1 MGKSK
6 SGFKISTTILFLFF
20 LVIGIIATSTL
31 LLQFY
36 FAKQLAHD
44 ATQNSVKFLSDKTF
58 HKIDEINRVSFDTIS
73 LLELSNNIED
83 LPQKNIHHPMLE
95 KFVTTMQ
102 TKKYIYAMYTGYE
115 TGEFYEVIN
124 LNIDEKLRKKYQT
137 TDNERWLVVKIFTEK
152 NSVIKVEEYLD
163 KNLNLIRSKSKK
175 SDYNPVKRPWYKK
188 AIASSTMIRTQPYMF
203 SNLESMGVT
212 YSKKIDNSQTVVSI
226 DISMASLSKFL
237 KSQQIFKNTELYI
250 FDSLNKKV
258 IASNKKALNI
268 SAKSLNHFN
277 ELIFTNAKEIVQ
289 NKRNYLVSI
298 AKLESE
304 YSDKEYLI
312 MLIDKEEMMAPY
324 NKKIELAIYANI
336 LLMLVT
342 LPIIWY
348 SSKIIINPMKLLT
361 KENEKI
367 QNRKFDDVVLVD
379 SSIKEINELS
389 YSIVSMSRSIQEY
402 EEAQIK
408 LMDSFIEVIASAID
422 AKSEYTAGHGQR
434 VPVITMMLAKEAS
447 LRKDGIFKD
456 FSIEDEEDERE
467 LKIAALL
474 HDCGKITTPE
484 YVVDKATKLE
494 TIYNRIHEVR
504 TRFEVVYRDLEVL
517 YYQKLLDGKERDE
530 LDKWLEIEKKSLKDN
545 FEFIAN
551 CNIGGEFMSDD
562 YISRIQEI
570 AKITWNKNFDDTLG
584 ISQAER
590 DRLSP
595 HDENEVE
602 HILSDKFNHI
612 IERTRYFQDEYEKD
626 GFKGTV
632 PKHLYNLGEIY
643 NLTVRK
649 GTLSQEERFKINE
662 HIIMTIKMLDQLPFP
677 EQLKRIP
684 EYAGAH
690 HETLIGTGYPKQLTK
705 EEMSIPARIMALA
718 DIYEA
723 LTASDRPYKEPKKLS
738 ESIKILSFM
747 VKDQHVDKDIF
758 ELFLTSG
765 VYKEYGEKFLLP
777 EQIDEVDIS
786 KYITK

>member
-124 LNIDEKLRKKYQT
+124 LDIDEKLRKKYQT
-137 TDNERWLVVKIFTEK
+137 TDNERWLVVKIFIEK

-705 EEMSIPARIMALA
+705 EDMSVPARIMALA

-765 VYKEYGEKFLLP
+765 IYKEYGKKYLKP

-786 KYITK
+786 QYLS

>member
-124 LNIDEKLRKKYQT
+124 LDIDEKLRKKYQT

-379 SSIKEINELS
+379 SRIKEINELS

-705 EEMSIPARIMALA
+705 EDMSVPARIMALA

-765 VYKEYGEKFLLP
+765 IYKEYGKKYLKP

-786 KYITK
+786 QYLS

>member
-31 LLQFY
+31 VLQFY

-124 LNIDEKLRKKYQT
+124 LDIDEKLRKKYQT

-705 EEMSIPARIMALA
+705 EDMSVPARIMALA

-765 VYKEYGEKFLLP
+765 IYKEYGKKYLKP

-786 KYITK
+786 QYLS

>member
-124 LNIDEKLRKKYQT
+124 LDIDEKLRKKYQT
-137 TDNERWLVVKIFTEK
+137 TENERWLVVKIFTEK

-226 DISMASLSKFL
+226 DISLASLSKFL

-545 FEFIAN
+545 FEFIAS

-705 EEMSIPARIMALA
+705 EDMSVPARIMALA

-765 VYKEYGEKFLLP
+765 IYKEYGKKYLKP

-786 KYITK
+786 QYLS

>member
-1 MGKSK
+1 
-6 SGFKISTTILFLFF
+6 
-20 LVIGIIATSTL
+20 
-31 LLQFY
+31 LQFY

-124 LNIDEKLRKKYQT
+124 LDIDEKLRKKYQT

-705 EEMSIPARIMALA
+705 EDMSVPARIMALA

-765 VYKEYGEKFLLP
+765 IYKEYGKKYLKP

-786 KYITK
+786 QYLS

>member
-124 LNIDEKLRKKYQT
+124 LDIDEKLRKKYQT
-137 TDNERWLVVKIFTEK
+137 TENERWLVVKVFTEK

-705 EEMSIPARIMALA
+705 EDMSVPARIMALA

-747 VKDQHVDKDIF
+747 VKDQHIDKDIF

-765 VYKEYGEKFLLP
+765 IYKEYGKKYLKP

-786 KYITK
+786 QYLS

>member
-124 LNIDEKLRKKYQT
+124 LDIDEKLRKKYQT
-137 TDNERWLVVKIFTEK
+137 TENERWLVVKIFTEK

-226 DISMASLSKFL
+226 DISLASLSKFL

-298 AKLESE
+298 AKLESK

-705 EEMSIPARIMALA
+705 EDMSVPARIMALA

-765 VYKEYGEKFLLP
+765 IYKEYGKKYLKP

-786 KYITK
+786 QYLS

>member
-124 LNIDEKLRKKYQT
+124 LDIDEKLRKKYQT
-137 TDNERWLVVKIFTEK
+137 TENERWLVVKIFTEK

-705 EEMSIPARIMALA
+705 EDMSVPARIMALA

-765 VYKEYGEKFLLP
+765 IYKEYGKKYLKP
-777 EQIDEVDIS
+777 EQIDEVDIQS
-786 KYITK
+786 YLQ

>member
-124 LNIDEKLRKKYQT
+124 LDIDEKLRKKYQT
-137 TDNERWLVVKIFTEK
+137 TENERWLVVKIFTEK

-226 DISMASLSKFL
+226 DISLASLSKFL

-705 EEMSIPARIMALA
+705 EDMSVPARIMALA

-765 VYKEYGEKFLLP
+765 IYKEYGKKYLKP

-786 KYITK
+786 QYLS

>member
-124 LNIDEKLRKKYQT
+124 LDIDEKLRKKYQT

-226 DISMASLSKFL
+226 DISLASLSKFL

-705 EEMSIPARIMALA
+705 EDMSVPARIMALA

-747 VKDQHVDKDIF
+747 VKDQHIDKDIF

-765 VYKEYGEKFLLP
+765 IYKEYGKKYLKP

-786 KYITK
+786 QYLS

>member
-1 MGKSK
+1 MSQNK
-6 SGFKISTTILFLFF
+6 SGFKISTTILVLFF
-20 LVIGIIATSTL
+20 IVIGIIATSTL
-31 LLQFY
+31 LLQYY
-36 FAKQLAHD
+36 FAKQLAQD

-58 HKIDEINRVSFDTIS
+58 NKIDEINGVSLDTIS
-73 LLELSNNIED
+73 LLELSHNIENK
-83 LPQKNIHHPMLE
+83 PKKNIHHPMLK
-95 KFVTTMQ
+95 KFVNTMK
-102 TKKYIYAMYTGYE
+102 TKEYIYAMYTGYE

-124 LNIDEKLRKKYQT
+124 LKIDDKLRLKYNT
-137 TDNERWLVVKIFTEK
+137 TENEQWLVVKIFENNNK
-152 NSVIKVEEYLD
+152 IIKVEEYLD
-163 KNLNLIRSKSKK
+163 KDLNITRSKSKK
-175 SDYNPVKRPWYKK
+175 SDYNPVLRPWYKK
-188 AIASSTMIRTQPYMF
+188 AMASSHMIRTAPYMF

-212 YSKKIDNSQTVVSI
+212 YSKKIDTSNTVVSI
-226 DISMASLSKFL
+226 DISLSSLSKFL
-237 KSQQIFKNTELYI
+237 QSQQVFKNTELYI
-250 FDSLNKKV
+250 FDSANQKI
-258 IASNKKALNI
+258 IASNIKDEKTSADLISQLDKLISNKTTNI
-268 SAKSLNHFN
+268 V
-277 ELIFTNAKEIVQ
+277 KED
-289 NKRNYLVSI
+289 KNYLVAI
-298 AKLESE
+298 NAMESK
-304 YSDKEYLI
+304 YSNKEYLV
-312 MLIDKEEMMAPY
+312 MLLDEDEMMRPY
-324 NKKIELAIYANI
+324 NEKIYLAIYANF
-336 LLMLVT
+336 LLMLIT

-348 SSKIIINPMKLLT
+348 SSKIIINPMKLLA

-367 QNRKFDDVVLVD
+367 KYRKFDDVVLVD

-389 YSIVSMSRSIQEY
+389 YSIVSMSQSIREY

-447 LRKDGIFKD
+447 LSKTGIFKD
-456 FSIEDEEDERE
+456 FTIEDEEDERE

-494 TIYNRIHEVR
+494 TIYNRIHEIR
-504 TRFEVVYRDLEVL
+504 TRFEVVYRDLEIL
-517 YYQKLLDGKERDE
+517 YYQKLLNGDSKDE
-530 LDKWLEIEKKSLKDN
+530 LDSWLLNEKNKLKEN

-551 CNIGGEFMSDD
+551 CNIGGEFMRDED
-562 YISRIQEI
+562 IQRIYDIST
-570 AKITWNKNFDDTLG
+570 ITWRKNFDDTLG

-590 DRLSP
+590 DRVSIKDESDVENLLS
-595 HDENEVE
+595 N
-602 HILSDKFNHI
+602 KYNHI
-612 IERTRYFQDEYEKD
+612 IKRTRYFQDEYEKD

-632 PKHLYNLGEIY
+632 PNDLYNLGEVY

-649 GTLSQEERFKINE
+649 GTLTQEERFKINE

-705 EEMSIPARIMALA
+705 KDMSIPARIMALA

-765 VYKEYGEKFLLP
+765 IYKEYGKKFLKP

-786 KYITK
+786 HYLS

>member
-124 LNIDEKLRKKYQT
+124 LDIDEKLRKKYQT
-137 TDNERWLVVKIFTEK
+137 TENERWLVVKIFTEK

-226 DISMASLSKFL
+226 DISLASLSKFL

-684 EYAGAH
+684 EYAGVH

-705 EEMSIPARIMALA
+705 EDMSVPARIMALA

-765 VYKEYGEKFLLP
+765 IYKEYGKKYLKP

-786 KYITK
+786 QYLS

>member
-124 LNIDEKLRKKYQT
+124 LDIDEKLRKKYQT
-137 TDNERWLVVKIFTEK
+137 TENERWLVVKIFTEK

-226 DISMASLSKFL
+226 DISLASLSKFL

-379 SSIKEINELS
+379 SRIKEINELS

-705 EEMSIPARIMALA
+705 EDMSVPARIMALA

-765 VYKEYGEKFLLP
+765 IYKEYGKKYLKP

-786 KYITK
+786 QYLS

>member
-124 LNIDEKLRKKYQT
+124 LDIDEKLRKKYQT

-705 EEMSIPARIMALA
+705 EDMSVPARIMALA

-765 VYKEYGEKFLLP
+765 IYKEYGKKYLKP

-786 KYITK
+786 QYLS

>member
-124 LNIDEKLRKKYQT
+124 LDIDEKLRKKYQT
-137 TDNERWLVVKIFTEK
+137 TENERWLVVKIFTEK

-379 SSIKEINELS
+379 SRIKEINELS

-705 EEMSIPARIMALA
+705 EDMSVPARIMALA

-765 VYKEYGEKFLLP
+765 IYKEYGKKYLKP

-786 KYITK
+786 QYLS